1 MTTKK
6 TSASFASHIQR
17 VMLTGIFTL
26 IPLWITWIVFSFMVE
41 QLSKLGQPVFQ
52 LLYEAYGQQIIWLE
66 APWFQAALSVVLTLI
81 FLYLV
86 GLTATRIV
94 GRRMIGLFERTIER
108 LPLVEKIYGA
118 VKTLMSSL
126 QQKPDGVQRVVLI
139 EFPSRHMKTVGFVTR
154 TLTDEDTGEQIAAVY
169 VPTTPNPTS
178 GYLELVP
185 LDQLTSTDW
194 SVDEAMSFIMS
205 GGAVSRETVNYRRS
219 AGDPITLE
227 EATKVDP
234 SLVKDKEDAV

>member
-1 MTTKK
+1 MTKK
-6 TSASFASHIQR
+6 TPSTSTSTSFASHTQR
-17 VMLTGIFTL
+17 IMLTGVFTL
-26 IPLWITWIVFSFMVE
+26 IPLWITWIVFSFMVT
-41 QLSKLGQPVFQ
+41 QLSKLGKPVFQ
-52 LLYEAYGQQIIWLE
+52 LLYDLYGQQIPWLE
-66 APWFQAALSVVLTLI
+66 GPWFQAALSVILTLVFI
-81 FLYLV
+81 YAV

-94 GRRMIGLFERTIER
+94 GRRLILLFERTIER
-108 LPLVEKIYGA
+108 LPLVERIYGA

-139 EFPSRHMKTVGFVTR
+139 EFPSQYMKTVGFVTR

-185 LDQLTSTDW
+185 LDRLTSTDW

-205 GGAVSRETVNYRRS
+205 GGAVSRETVNYHKS
-219 AGDPITLE
+219 TGKKVTLE
-227 EATKVDP
+227 EATQLDTGA
-234 SLVKDKEDAV
+234 E